1 MAQHSES
8 SYEWAVPI
16 TSVLLGRAPG
26 PERGEIYS
34 HHHQACVRKE
44 TEAGSAE
51 AVSKPAGKLFAINRR
66 QFLFTWHIFT
76 NQKETKV
83 MEIVS
88 EYNLRWWK
96 EFSLR
101 QLEKWIQ
108 NGNAPQ
114 IEKKIVPRNY
124 LLNTNAL
131 CIGYNINSASG
142 KILDHKKRVIIQ

>member
-1 MAQHSES
+1 MSESSLSGKQVVVNFQVKVEVTRFTHGLNYFELFLIRGSVRKWCHYQTQWSLSCGLQFHDVFSKFSGSQPLSFFSYKKHRGMAQHSES

-66 QFLFTWHIFT
+66 QFLFT
-76 NQKETKV
+76 
-83 MEIVS
+83 
-88 EYNLRWWK
+88 
-96 EFSLR
+96 
-101 QLEKWIQ
+101 
-108 NGNAPQ
+108 
-114 IEKKIVPRNY
+114 
-124 LLNTNAL
+124 
-131 CIGYNINSASG
+131 
-142 KILDHKKRVIIQ
+142 